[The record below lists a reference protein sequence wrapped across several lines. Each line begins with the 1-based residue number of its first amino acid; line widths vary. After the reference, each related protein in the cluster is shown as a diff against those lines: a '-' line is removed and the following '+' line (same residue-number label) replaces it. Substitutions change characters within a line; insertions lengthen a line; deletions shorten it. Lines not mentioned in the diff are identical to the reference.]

1 VAVLG
6 VGMTRTMPPPVHFHA
21 AALKPAR
28 FRLVTD
34 EQEHIARRALVL
46 VAAARV
52 APSGAV
58 HSPGTD
64 SPCRLT
70 ISICGCSS
78 MLSVERGFDAVDQI
92 ARHSGR
98 QRRPTHQHVDLGSV
112 LRQKH
117 RSPAVRVTAADQG
130 DLLIC
135 APASFDRRGPAPDA
149 AAFELFQPRHVG
161 QAVACAAGDDNDA
174 CIQQASVVDLDGG
187 LALRP

>member
-1 VAVLG
+1 
-6 VGMTRTMPPPVHFHA
+6 MPPPVHFHA
-21 AALKPAR
+21 AALEPAR
-28 FRLVTD
+28 FRLGTD

-58 HSPGTD
+58 QPGD
-64 SPCRLT
+64 GLAVQANQFH
-70 ISICGCSS
+70 
-78 MLSVERGFDAVDQI
+78 MWVQLDVERGFDAVDQI
-92 ARHSGR
+92 AGHASR

-130 DLLIC
+130 DLLLC
-135 APASFDRRGPAPDA
+135 APASFDRRGPVPDA

-174 CIQQASVVDLDGG
+174 CIQQAPVVELDGD
-187 LALRP
+187 LAPRP